1 MADIE
6 MRFLEE
12 DKRETACA
20 TLQLTFT
27 ELPNDIN
34 NRLHKS
40 LPRKI
45 CEARNINHQCTAV
58 ADLIVFRLQRGGFP
72 RLLCEYTGIARRLKP
87 TANCCAH
94 PFILGKFQLLGHINE
109 MLDTNERRCSSLPLH
124 MPGFLEQARHAVL
137 EVHCR
142 HIRQAEPGQHSHQ
155 WTEPELPHA
164 QFEIFTGFEMK
175 NTFGAYLSRV
185 GVHIMLRQM
194 NVFLI
199 QVKHDAWRSSI
210 DQLQQDNFGQIR
222 LASPFDAG
230 DDIDLLQVMPLDKE
244 RLTPERLAEMQRI
257 AEIINTI
264 FK

>member
-1 MADIE
+1 MADVE
-6 MRFLEE
+6 VRFLEE

-27 ELPNDIN
+27 DLPHNVND
-34 NRLHKS
+34 RLHKS
-40 LPRKI
+40 LPGQVR
-45 CEARNINHQCTAV
+45 EARNINHQCATV
-58 ADLIVFRLQRGGFP
+58 ANLIILRLQRGGFT
-72 RLLCEYTGIARRLKP
+72 RLLCEYPGVACRLK
-87 TANCCAH
+87 TTTNCCAH

-142 HIRQAEPGQHSHQ
+142 HIRQAEPGQHSDQ

-175 NTFGAYLSRV
+175 NTLGAYLSRV

-210 DQLQQDNFGQIR
+210 DQLQQDNFGQIG
-222 LASPFDAG
+222 LASPFDSCN
-230 DDIDLLQVMPLDKE
+230 DIDLL
-244 RLTPERLAEMQRI
+244 
-257 AEIINTI
+257 
-264 FK
+264 